1 VKKLIREIVL
11 TNAWQRASAPEDAD
25 TRWFRSYAMR
35 RLDAEAL
42 RDAVLVASGGLNRTV
57 GGPSVPVHIGAE
69 IEGGGIRPTEDGPVD
84 GLGRRSIYIKTRR
97 NFPDAFLAVFDRP
110 APSAPFGRRN
120 TSNVPAQALALL
132 SDPFIVGQSQTL
144 AKRLLAVAG
153 DRKKRV
159 EELYREALARWPT
172 AEELAAAEEFVGTS
186 QDVQVWADF
195 AHTIFN
201 LKEFL
206 YVP

>member
-1 VKKLIREIVL
+1 MDRSTAWAAAVFTSKRDEISRTRFL
-11 TNAWQRASAPEDAD
+11 RYSTGPRHPHRSA
-25 TRWFRSYAMR
+25 
-35 RLDAEAL
+35 
-42 RDAVLVASGGLNRTV
+42 
-57 GGPSVPVHIGAE
+57 
-69 IEGGGIRPTEDGPVD
+69 GGIQ
-84 GLGRRSIYIKTRR
+84 
-97 NFPDAFLAVFDRP
+97 
-110 APSAPFGRRN
+110 
-120 TSNVPAQALALL
+120 SNVPAQALALL

-186 QDVQVWADF
+186 EDAEVWADY